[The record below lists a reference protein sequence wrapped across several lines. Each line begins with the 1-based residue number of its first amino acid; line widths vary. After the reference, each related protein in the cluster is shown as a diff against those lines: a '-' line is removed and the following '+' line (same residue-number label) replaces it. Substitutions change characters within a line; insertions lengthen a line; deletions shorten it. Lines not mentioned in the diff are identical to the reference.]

1 MIFAF
6 PNISI
11 AQHQHCLAIA
21 IAQLS
26 IKIRISTRPDDQP
39 RVRQLRTEQPVQSC
53 LSMLDSFVGFLCT
66 FHTELY
72 ISELVTEPKQVC
84 HFCIKWNFLK
94 GASKSF
100 ALYGINFV
108 SPLSE
113 LSDVPSLTFRLSLI
127 SKQLESSSKPLSS
140 L

>member
-1 MIFAF
+1 M
-6 PNISI
+6 
-11 AQHQHCLAIA
+11 
-21 IAQLS
+21 
-26 IKIRISTRPDDQP
+26 
-39 RVRQLRTEQPVQSC
+39 V
-53 LSMLDSFVGFLCT
+53 DSFVGFLCT

-113 LSDVPSLTFRLSLI
+113 LSDVRSRLTFRPFSHI
-127 SKQLESSSKPLSS
+127 SAIRIFVKTTFKPLIIQDFKVDHPIFLRTKPTFGTVDNFASIS
-140 L
+140 IN